1 MMMGIFLGAMGDMS
15 PAIPIVNGR
24 EAPQAPATEQVGITR
39 SRYGGSRLV
48 TAYVMFSSAMLGACP
63 GRQLRIAYRATFDRC
78 GHWARNFMVLTGRWQ
93 AKDSALPIT
102 FSGAWS

>member
-39 SRYGGSRLV
+39 SRIGGSRLV
-48 TAYVMFSSAMLGACP
+48 TAQEPGTGYRHTEQNTSCP
-63 GRQLRIAYRATFDRC
+63 PHPRCLVPVLDVSCGSPTAPPSTAAGTGLATSWC
-78 GHWARNFMVLTGRWQ
+78 
-93 AKDSALPIT
+93 
-102 FSGAWS
+102 